1 MNEKFNVKI
10 VRFKTGEDIICF
22 CFEDYKLNK
31 IVIKYPKTFYKYID
45 VESNE
50 TELLLEDWMNQEA
63 FAYQEIVVSLDEVL
77 FTTYS
82 NVLFGYKYLASV
94 SEELE
99 QDDEE
104 LAARVKETIESLTAP
119 KEETIH

>member
-104 LAARVKETIESLTAP
+104 LAARVKETIESLTVP